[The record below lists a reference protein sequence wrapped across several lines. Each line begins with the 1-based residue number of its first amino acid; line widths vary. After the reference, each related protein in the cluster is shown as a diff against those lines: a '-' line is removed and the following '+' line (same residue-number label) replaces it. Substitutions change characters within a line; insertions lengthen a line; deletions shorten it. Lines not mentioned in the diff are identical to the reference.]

1 MPVVVLTTAKII
13 GEKRKINH
21 VKVLIV
27 FGLLLQQTGRSCE
40 WAAQTT
46 YRLNE
51 NNLKVRSTS
60 GYAAFVKLWINKHL
74 VSRSGFKGI

>member
-21 VKVLIV
+21 VEVLIV

-51 NNLKVRSTS
+51 TIQRSE
-60 GYAAFVKLWINKHL
+60 VPVDMPLL
-74 VSRSGFKGI
+74 